1 MSVAAPELLSRS
13 RLFGGY
19 THTFRHD
26 SAVCGCP
33 MRFTLYLPPAAETAP
48 VPVLYWLSG
57 LTCTEENFTIKSGAQ
72 RYAAELG
79 LAIVAPDT
87 SPRGLGLPGED
98 DDWDFGTGA
107 GFYVN
112 ATEAPWAGHYNM
124 YDYVACE
131 LPSLVEAHFP
141 ILEDR
146 RSISGHSMGGHGALI
161 TALKNPGMFRSVS
174 AFAPICAPMD
184 CPWGQKA
191 FRGYLGDDRSRWE
204 DWDATRLVARGGN
217 DIPLM
222 VDQGDA
228 DEWLD
233 EQLNP
238 GRLREACEAADHTLT
253 LRMLPGYDH
262 GYYFIASFIGEHLE
276 YHAHLLRAD

>member
-1 MSVAAPELLSRS
+1 MSRDAPEMLSRS
-13 RLFGGY
+13 KLFGGY
-19 THTFRHD
+19 THTFSHD
-26 SAVCGCP
+26 STACGCP
-33 MRFTLYLPPAAETAP
+33 MRFTLYLPPQAEDGP

-72 RYAAELG
+72 RYAAEHGIAL
-79 LAIVAPDT
+79 VAPDT

-98 DDWDFGTGA
+98 DDWDLGTGA

-112 ATEAPWAGHYNM
+112 ATREPWAGHYNM

-131 LPSLVEAHFP
+131 LPSLVESRFP
-141 ILEDR
+141 VRGDR
-146 RSISGHSMGGHGALI
+146 RSISGHSMGGHGALVV
-161 TALKNPGMFRSVS
+161 ALRNPGMFHSVS

-191 FRGYLGDDRSRWE
+191 FRNYLGEDRGEWE
-204 DWDATRLVARGGN
+204 AWDATRLVAAGGN

-228 DEWLD
+228 DEFLE
-233 EQLNP
+233 EQLKP
-238 GRLREACEAADHTLT
+238 DALRQACERADHPLT
-253 LRMLPGYDH
+253 LRLLPGYDH
-262 GYYFIASFIGEHLE
+262 GYFFISTFIGEHLE
-276 YHAHLLRAD
+276 YHARALSRD